1 VTEWRDSH
9 RGIEKTLNTLT
20 GDQKEAI
27 GEAKRSRDWDRQ
39 NPAFSFRIRPE
50 DARRMRDTAEG
61 LDAPKDALAR
71 ALVGAALDAVEA
83 GRLSLEVEEE
93 RYRLTDKRGRERT
106 VTRKFV
112 LASWEPDRIG
122 ENAP

>member
-1 VTEWRDSH
+1 VSERRDAH
-9 RGIEKTLNTLT
+9 RGIEKTLAELVS
-20 GDQKEAI
+20 DQKKAT
-27 GEAKRSRDWDRQ
+27 GEAKRSRNWDRE

-50 DARRMRDTAEG
+50 DARRMRETAEE

-71 ALVGAALDAVEA
+71 ALIGAALDAVED

-93 RYRLTDKRGRERT
+93 CYRLTDKRGRERT
-106 VTRKFV
+106 VTRIFV
-112 LASWEPDRIG
+112 LASWASDRIG